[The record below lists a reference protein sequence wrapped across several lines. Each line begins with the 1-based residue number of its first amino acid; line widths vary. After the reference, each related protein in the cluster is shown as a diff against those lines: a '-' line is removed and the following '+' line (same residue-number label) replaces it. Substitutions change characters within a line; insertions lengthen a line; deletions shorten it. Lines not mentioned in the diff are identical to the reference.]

1 MSIKKNARKGVPYGL
16 PRAAR
21 ELTMP
26 RIRQKTKSPAARSA
40 ETREW
45 LGLSREQYR
54 KRYDV
59 FKLQIRAYERATGAI
74 QGEMSPAY
82 ILHDIAYRMRYEGGR
97 LTAQEQAILQTPA
110 YSRTAKISQYAQ
122 LKAET
127 ATILM
132 PFRALANS
140 SRTPQSVIDAYY
152 GNGVFKDMSIA
163 ERRGYIE
170 RYAERKRRR
179 AQTLRAQVRDREDTL
194 RRLGIDPAEYAFQEE
209 EYQTVS
215 EADYIYED

>member
-1 MSIKKNARKGVPYGL
+1 
-16 PRAAR
+16 
-21 ELTMP
+21 MP
-26 RIRQKTKSPAARSA
+26 RISQQAKSPAARST

-45 LGLSREQYR
+45 LGLSREQYQ

-59 FKLQIRAYERATGAI
+59 FKLQVRAYERATGAI
-74 QGEMSPAY
+74 RGEMSPSY

-110 YSRTAKISQYAQ
+110 YSRTAKISQSAQ

-132 PFRALANS
+132 PFRSLANS
-140 SRTPQSVIDAYY
+140 SQTPQSVVDAYY

-163 ERRGYIE
+163 ERRTYIE

-179 AQTLRAQVRDREDTL
+179 TQTLRAQVRDREDTL

>member
-1 MSIKKNARKGVPYGL
+1 
-16 PRAAR
+16 
-21 ELTMP
+21 MP
-26 RIRQKTKSPAARSA
+26 RISQRKKSPSARSA

-45 LGLSREQYR
+45 LGLSREQYQ

-59 FKLQIRAYERATGAI
+59 FKLQVRAYERATGAI
-74 QGEMSPAY
+74 QGEMSPSY

-110 YSRTAKISQYAQ
+110 YSRTAKISQSAQ

-132 PFRALANS
+132 PFRALANA
-140 SRTPQSVIDAYY
+140 SRAPQSVVDAYY
-152 GNGVFKDMSIA
+152 GNGPFKDMSIA
-163 ERRGYIE
+163 ERRTYIE

-179 AQTLRAQVRDREDTL
+179 TQTLRAQVRDREDTL

-209 EYQTVS
+209 EYQMTP
-215 EADYIYED
+215 EGDDYIYED

>member
-1 MSIKKNARKGVPYGL
+1 
-16 PRAAR
+16 
-21 ELTMP
+21 MP
-26 RIRQKTKSPAARSA
+26 RISQKNKSPAARAA

-45 LGLSREQYR
+45 LGFSREQYQ

-59 FKLQIRAYERATGAI
+59 FKLQVRAFERATGAI
-74 QGEMSPAY
+74 QGDISPSY

-110 YSRTAKISQYAQ
+110 YSRGARISQGAQ
-122 LKAET
+122 LRAET
-127 ATILM
+127 ATILQ

-140 SRTPQSVIDAYY
+140 SKVPQSVVDAYY
-152 GNGVFKDMSIA
+152 GNGAFKDLSIA
-163 ERRGYIE
+163 ERRIYIE
-170 RYAERKRRR
+170 RYADRKRRR
-179 AQTLRAQVRDREDTL
+179 THTLKTQQRDREDTL

>member
-1 MSIKKNARKGVPYGL
+1 
-16 PRAAR
+16 
-21 ELTMP
+21 MP
-26 RIRQKTKSPAARSA
+26 RISQKNKSPAARAA

-45 LGLSREQYR
+45 LGLSRDQYQ

-59 FKLQIRAYERATGAI
+59 FKLQVRAYERVTGAI
-74 QGEMSPAY
+74 QGDISPSY

-110 YSRTAKISQYAQ
+110 YSRGAKVSQSAQ
-122 LKAET
+122 LRAET
-127 ATILM
+127 ATILQ

-140 SRTPQSVIDAYY
+140 SKVPQLVIDAYY
-152 GNGVFKDMSIA
+152 GNGAFKDLSIT
-163 ERRGYIE
+163 ERRIYIE
-170 RYAERKRRR
+170 RYADRKRRR
-179 AQTLRAQVRDREDTL
+179 AQTLKTQQRDRDDTL

-209 EYQTVS
+209 EYQTMS

>member
-1 MSIKKNARKGVPYGL
+1 
-16 PRAAR
+16 
-21 ELTMP
+21 MP
-26 RIRQKTKSPAARSA
+26 RISQKNKSPAERAKD
-40 ETREW
+40 TREW
-45 LGLSREQYR
+45 LGLSREQYQ

-59 FKLQIRAYERATGAI
+59 FKLQVRAYERATGAI
-74 QGEMSPAY
+74 LGDISPSY

-110 YSRTAKISQYAQ
+110 YSRGATISQSAQ

-127 ATILM
+127 ATILR

-140 SRTPQSVIDAYY
+140 SKVPQSVIEAYY
-152 GNGVFKDMSIA
+152 GNGAFKDLSIT
-163 ERRGYIE
+163 ERRIYIE
-170 RYAERKRRR
+170 RYADRKRKR
-179 AQTLRAQVRDREDTL
+179 AQTLKTQQRDREDTL